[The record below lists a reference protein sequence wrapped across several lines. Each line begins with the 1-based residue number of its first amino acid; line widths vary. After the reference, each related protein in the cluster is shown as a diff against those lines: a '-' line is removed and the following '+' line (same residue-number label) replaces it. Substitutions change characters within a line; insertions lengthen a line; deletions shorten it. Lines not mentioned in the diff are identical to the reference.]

1 MRDRTDKSK
10 TTTTKTKQTNKHTKK
25 NTAYGQSNHNIA
37 TQYSGRLKASS
48 WTFSIAGTL
57 NEV

>member
-1 MRDRTDKSK
+1 MGDRTDKSK
-10 TTTTKTKQTNKHTKK
+10 TTTTTKQP
-25 NTAYGQSNHNIA
+25 AYGQSNHNIA

-57 NEV
+57 NEGKSVFHL